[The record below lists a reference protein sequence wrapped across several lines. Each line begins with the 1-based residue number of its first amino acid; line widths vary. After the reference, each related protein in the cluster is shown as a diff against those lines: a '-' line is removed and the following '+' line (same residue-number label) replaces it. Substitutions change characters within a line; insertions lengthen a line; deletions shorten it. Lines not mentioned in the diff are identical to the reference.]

1 MLYDIIIIGGAPGGL
16 SAAIYGARQ
25 GSKVLVL
32 EKGEFGGQAVK
43 TSMVENYPG
52 FDSARPSQELIYI
65 MVDQAEKF
73 GAELKKEEVVEL
85 DLERSVKKIKTLDN
99 EYQAKS
105 VIIATGAQP
114 RKLGVPGEEEFTA
127 KGIGYCATC
136 DASFFQDMDVYVI
149 GGGNSALDEGL
160 YLTKFAR
167 SVTLIVRGDKL
178 DGDEISQKRAQENE
192 KISFLYK
199 HSVKDFKGNGLLK
212 EMTIVNND
220 TGEEKLIGPKEDQMA
235 FGVFIFIG
243 SIPTTDIFKGK
254 VEMDDWGYIKTNEN
268 METNVPGVY
277 ACGDCRTTNF
287 RQVITAAADGAIAA
301 HFAGREIDQNS

>member
-1 MLYDIIIIGGAPGGL
+1 MLYDIIIIGGAPAGL

-25 GSKVLVL
+25 GSEVLIL

-43 TSMVENYPG
+43 TSLVENYPG
-52 FDSARPSQELIYI
+52 FDPERPSQELIGI

-73 GAELKKEEVVEL
+73 GAELKKEEVV
-85 DLERSVKKIKTLDN
+85 DLNLEGPVKWIKTREN
-99 EYQAKS
+99 EYEAKS

-136 DASFFQDMDVYVI
+136 DAPFFQDMDVYVI
-149 GGGNSALDEGL
+149 GGGNSALDESL
-160 YLTKFAR
+160 YLAKFAR

-178 DGDEISQKRAQENE
+178 DADEISQRRAQENE
-192 KISFLYK
+192 KISFLYRY
-199 HSVKDFKGNGLLK
+199 SVKDFKGSGLLN

-220 TGEEKLIGPKEDQMA
+220 TGEEKLIGPKEGQMA

-243 SIPTTDIFKGK
+243 SIPTTEIFKGK
-254 VEMDDWGYIKTNEN
+254 VDMDDWGYIKTNEN

-287 RQVITAAADGAIAA
+287 RQVITAAADGSIAA
-301 HFAGREIDQNS
+301 HFAGREIDRNS